1 MTELSELI
9 IPLAV
14 FALIFGMFYLYLSAR
29 HKERMALIEK
39 GADASIFLTSGKNRT
54 SGKYWTL
61 RIGMFFAG
69 LAIGTLIG
77 FLLTKAGVVEPV
89 AYLSMIFLWGG
100 LGLILFYI
108 IFKEV
113 E

>member
-1 MTELSELI
+1 MNAISGLLI
-9 IPLAV
+9 TIGFFVMV
-14 FALIFGMFYLYLSAR
+14 FGIFYLYLNAR

-39 GADASIFLTSGKNRT
+39 GADASIFFNDKPKA

-61 RIGMFFAG
+61 RLGMFFSG

-77 FLLTKAGVVEPV
+77 FLLILLGVVEPV

-108 IFKEV
+108 LFKDV
-113 E
+113 K

>member
-1 MTELSELI
+1 MNAITGLFI
-9 IPLAV
+9 TIGFFAMV
-14 FALIFGMFYLYLSAR
+14 FGIFYLYLSAR

-39 GADASIFLTSGKNRT
+39 GAEASIFFSGKTRP

-61 RIGMFFAG
+61 RLGMFFSG

-77 FLLTKAGVVEPV
+77 FLLTLIGVIEPV

-100 LGLILFYI
+100 LGLIFFYL
-108 IFKEV
+108 IFKDV
-113 E
+113 K

>member
-39 GADASIFLTSGKNRT
+39 GAEASIFKTGTPRP